1 MGRTT
6 DSFARLSHYNC
17 QLHVLRGLQTSKSD
31 QEPLI
36 DLIQSYVLGLV
47 AVFINSISCSDI
59 GLKSVD
65 KINSF

>member
-1 MGRTT
+1 M
-6 DSFARLSHYNC
+6 
-17 QLHVLRGLQTSKSD
+17 LRGLQTSKSD

-47 AVFINSISCSDI
+47 AVFINIISCSDI